1 MGNGMKKSEMIDHM
15 SEEVSSAL
23 RGRQYSNETD
33 DKYWTRKMTDILDMQ
48 LGFGM
53 LPPERFR
60 DKDWN
65 ETGIT
70 YSQWIQ
76 LSGKINEWEKE

>member
-1 MGNGMKKSEMIDHM
+1 MKKSEMIAHM
-15 SEEVSSAL
+15 TEEIILAL
-23 RGRQYSNETD
+23 HDKRYSNESD
-33 DKYWTRKMTDILDMQ
+33 DRYWTRKITDILDMQ

-65 ETGIT
+65 ETGLS
-70 YSQWIQ
+70 YSEWIM
-76 LSGKINEWEKE
+76 LSSKINEWEKE